1 MLSANQHP
9 ANDHRPAT
17 SPLVSVILPTFN
29 RLQYL
34 PDAVASI
41 FAQTFEDWEL
51 LIADDGSD
59 AETKA
64 YLQTLD
70 DPPRV
75 RLIHLPHTGR
85 PAVVR
90 NAALREARGEYVA
103 FMDSDDIW
111 MPRKLTI
118 QIASLRA
125 HGDCGWSQTK
135 FILTDFGRNTAREMP
150 VVDGWILG
158 TLLNTDTVVAL
169 PSVVASRALLDQVGG
184 FDEDLVMCE
193 DYDLWLR
200 LSALSRVDAVDEPL
214 IVVRRHGEHYGNAA
228 TSFRDCIRVL
238 DKVLCSGAAAQY
250 ASVVRK
256 ERAKNSARLARCYA
270 VRGDR
275 RGAWR
280 TLLSTAP
287 SSWRHPEWW
296 FGALVATAAALAPG
310 NARNLVR
317 KHARRSN

>member
-1 MLSANQHP
+1 M
-9 ANDHRPAT
+9 

-51 LIADDGSD
+51 LIVDDGSD

-90 NAALREARGEYVA
+90 NTALREARGEYVA

-111 MPRKLTI
+111 MPRKLMI

-135 FILTDFGRNTAREMP
+135 FILVDAGRKTTREMP

-200 LSALSRVDAVDEPL
+200 LSARSQVDAVDEPL
-214 IVVRRHGEHYGNAA
+214 TIVRRHGEHYGNAA

-238 DKVLCSGAAAQY
+238 DKVLRSGAAAQH

-270 VRGDR
+270 AYGDR
-275 RGAWR
+275 QGALR

-296 FGALVATAAALAPG
+296 FGALATTAAALAPE
-310 NARNLVR
+310 NVRKLVR
-317 KHARRSN
+317 KHKRRSN